1 MYFMH
6 VHVLAYI
13 CTSLGRSQSKGSPLP
28 PINTAPA
35 SASLTTPSPGVTTPP
50 SPEFQNPA
58 EVGGV
63 KKRTIPSADM
73 SFAQFKKQALEN
85 AERVSNKL
93 RNNNKRNTWI
103 NFYFR

>member
-1 MYFMH
+1 M
-6 VHVLAYI
+6 

-35 SASLTTPSPGVTTPP
+35 GASLTTPSPGVTTPP
-50 SPEFQNPA
+50 SPEFQNTA

-63 KKRTIPSADM
+63 KKRMIPSADM

-85 AERVSNKL
+85 AERVSNEF
-93 RNNNKRNTWI
+93 RNNFKK
-103 NFYFR
+103 